1 MCLLPLK
8 RVRNVIMKLVVEGI
22 VAQHEINLTKA
33 VYAYSV
39 KIAAYLPLLRERILK
54 VTEIDTRAN

>member
-54 VTEIDTRAN
+54 VT

>member
-22 VAQHEINLTKA
+22 VAQHEINLSKA

-39 KIAAYLPLLRERILK
+39 KISAYLPLLRERILK
-54 VTEIDTRAN
+54 VALR